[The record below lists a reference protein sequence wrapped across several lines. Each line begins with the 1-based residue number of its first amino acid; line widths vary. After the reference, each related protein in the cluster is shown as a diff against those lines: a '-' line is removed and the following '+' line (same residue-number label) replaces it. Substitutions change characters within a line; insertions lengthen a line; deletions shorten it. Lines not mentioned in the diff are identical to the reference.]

1 MVVINKFLKPT
12 IQYHTFFLKQTV
24 SLIIPLHAVMVINSS
39 CCGARELNKLAALN
53 VLVVLPLSF
62 CHFDP
67 NLNCFISLAMIMV
80 MGGRS
85 LKFLFAFLT
94 LLLHLKPA
102 LGFSSGVG
110 DDSVRCIERER
121 QALLEFKS
129 NLVDDYGILS
139 SWGSEDEKKNC
150 CNWKGVHCSNQ
161 TGHVLELEL
170 LNLR

>member
-1 MVVINKFLKPT
+1 
-12 IQYHTFFLKQTV
+12 
-24 SLIIPLHAVMVINSS
+24 MVINSS

-53 VLVVLPLSF
+53 VLVVRPLSS

-85 LKFLFAFLT
+85 LKFLFQFLT

-129 NLVDDYGILS
+129 NLVDDYSRLS
-139 SWGSEDEKKNC
+139 LWENEDEKKNC

-161 TGHVLELEL
+161 TGHVLGLD
-170 LNLR
+170 LNGYQIVNSNFCEVQLVLHYLSCLI